1 MTYSLIWLPKVLAD
15 AGLKVALQPGW
26 ETRGRRDMT
35 SPQGVVCHHTGTPK
49 KDVNMPTLR
58 LLTEG
63 RSDLPGP
70 LAQLGLGRD
79 GTFYVIAA
87 GVANHAGAGSWKGLS
102 GNNQVI
108 GIEAEN
114 TGIGDPKSPL
124 YDPWP
129 AVQLDAYQRGVA
141 AILKHLGKEPIM
153 CCGHK
158 EWAPTRK
165 IDPHTLDMNK
175 FRAEVGAIMK
185 GTVAPPK
192 PIPGK
197 DPVTNRPTL
206 RRGSPKN
213 TIDLVKELQK
223 KLGLTGSK
231 IDGDFG
237 PTTEAAVR
245 RFQRAHNMVADGI
258 VGPATWAALDKT

>member
-1 MTYSLIWLPKVLAD
+1 
-15 AGLKVALQPGW
+15 
-26 ETRGRRDMT
+26 
-35 SPQGVVCHHTGTPK
+35 
-49 KDVNMPTLR
+49 
-58 LLTEG
+58 
-63 RSDLPGP
+63 
-70 LAQLGLGRD
+70 
-79 GTFYVIAA
+79 
-87 GVANHAGAGSWKGLS
+87 
-102 GNNQVI
+102 
-108 GIEAEN
+108 
-114 TGIGDPKSPL
+114 
-124 YDPWP
+124 
-129 AVQLDAYQRGVA
+129 VQLDAYRHGVA

-158 EWAPTRK
+158 EWTKRK
-165 IDPHTLDMNK
+165 IDPHTLDMDK

-185 GTVAPPK
+185 GTVASPQ